1 MKISQDSPLRS
12 LVFRETFNDETAVR
26 RNGGTPTNVV
36 FEKGKGIFNGTDSWV
51 YNDYDAETLNFDT
64 ELTIEVK
71 IKPGTL
77 AGTDRKGIV
86 QKYDATGHKRG
97 YRLQINEEE
106 ISFYISDNG
115 ISFEAHHYVEDL
127 SNKEV
132 HFIATFKS
140 GNVRLFKNGVK
151 VYDESSAYS
160 FINRND
166 ALFSIGVNVTGGSTA
181 SGSFLD
187 SDISFINLYRKSVT
201 DSEAKNLYENK
212 WNTELSGLNGQAKA
226 NKVIDAQF
234 NDSSGWTLGDGWS
247 VGNGKATCD
256 GTQSTTSLLR
266 QANIFEVNKTYR
278 WGIKIDS
285 VSAGSVS
292 VTRAGFIF
300 QTFTTPGTYTD
311 IATMPNSLTN
321 NTYYLNA
328 NADFVGEID
337 WVSVQEIGSNKL
349 CDINAFNSVL
359 KDRTDLT
366 LTPSN
371 VEIKKIGSYSA
382 PSFNGV
388 DSAIVTNSTS
398 PTIWQNGF
406 TLVTFVNLKG
416 WGGNNNGRLF
426 DKSTAVTATTG
437 FILYLVSNKI
447 LRFRINDGDIAV
459 SATNSVDLSQWKFIA
474 TTVSADA
481 KVNFY
486 IGDLQTAPT
495 LSGNANQPVSP
506 VSNITTTNPLTI
518 GNRSTATDRGF
529 DGLIP
534 FAQAYSGVL
543 DLAQLTQI
551 WSNTKRLIK

>member
-166 ALFSIGVNVTGGSTA
+166 ALFSIGVTVTGGSTA

-212 WNTELSGLNGQAKA
+212 WNT
-226 NKVIDAQF
+226 VF
-234 NDSSGWTLGDGWS
+234 
-247 VGNGKATCD
+247 
-256 GTQSTTSLLR
+256 
-266 QANIFEVNKTYR
+266 
-278 WGIKIDS
+278 
-285 VSAGSVS
+285 VSK
-292 VTRAGFIF
+292 
-300 QTFTTPGTYTD
+300 D
-311 IATMPNSLTN
+311 
-321 NTYYLNA
+321 
-328 NADFVGEID
+328 
-337 WVSVQEIGSNKL
+337 KL
-349 CDINAFNSVL
+349 VDVNAFNGVL